1 MGWEDEIRKAGSLA
15 GPSGTQ
21 RSLCPSVSI
30 TTTPHSGAG
39 LSHPHSNCQQS
50 VISLDTYV

>member
-1 MGWEDEIRKAGSLA
+1 MGWEDETRKASHLA

-21 RSLCPSVSI
+21 RSLCPSDSI